1 MEFKPTAEQEKI
13 LEYVKNSEI
22 TKLKIS
28 AFAGAG
34 KTATLK
40 LIAQALHDKR
50 GMYLAFN
57 KAIADEAKQKMPN
70 NIDSRTVHSLA
81 FKNVSKKITDKT
93 RKGLKLTAT
102 TFADSDICI
111 NSSKSVLGKIPA
123 ELLEKLREVE
133 KLKGKDPNS
142 IETEHIIDIDS
153 TKQFRILSLAI
164 NNFLS
169 STDTN
174 PAEKHL
180 NKAIH
185 KAIEADLDS
194 NDTQMLAEWLLPS
207 LQQLWNDYRSE
218 NGKFQIPHD
227 VYLKLY
233 ALQKPRID
241 TDFILFD
248 EAQDADALMLDVLS
262 NQTAKLIFVGD
273 RYQQIY
279 DWRGAVNALDKFEAP
294 EAYLTQSFR
303 FGNEIAQNA
312 NKILKILNCP
322 HDLKGVSPIQGEIAY
337 YGDSTIPVDI
347 QAIICRTNV
356 SVVNETLAYHDK
368 YPRKR
373 LYMDMTGDKA
383 ELIELIDAM
392 HDLAKD
398 KDTYRRRNN
407 ISINCF
413 SNYQELAEYAKLQ
426 PGDLSITPIYKMY
439 EKHGYNKIRNA
450 IDSFTSNKNNHDVI
464 ILTAHKS
471 KGLEFDNV
479 MYSEDFIGFY
489 AKPNKHEDVVYP
501 YFPFKDA
508 SSARV
513 AYVAYTRAKKKLYKY
528 NDDSESVEIA
538 INQPLLKSKWGDHV
552 APPQTIE
559 TVPATAPTKK
569 AQKTKRKY
577 TKRSSE
583 AEAKRQEAVKLG
595 IQKTLEAGGNFGR
608 PKAISDES
616 NVIDLIK
623 SNMTN
628 QEIANQ
634 LGISISTVK
643 RIKQRNRNVIAGTY
657 KK

>member
-13 LEYVKNSEI
+13 LEYVKDSDIN
-22 TKLKIS
+22 KLKIS

-57 KAIADEAKQKMPN
+57 KAIADEAKQKMPLN
-70 NIDSRTVHSLA
+70 VDSRTFHSLA
-81 FKNVSKKITDKT
+81 WKNVSKKITEKT
-93 RKGLKLTAT
+93 KKGFKLTAT
-102 TFADSDICI
+102 TFADSPICDHDI
-111 NSSKSVLGKIPA
+111 KSVLGKLPK
-123 ELLEKLREVE
+123 EMLENLREVAI
-133 KLKGKDPNS
+133 LKGKNPDA
-142 IETEHIIDIDS
+142 IESEQIIDIDPS
-153 TKQFRILSLAI
+153 RQFRILSLAI
-164 NNFLS
+164 NNFLR
-169 STDTN
+169 STDIEPTK
-174 PAEKHL
+174 EHL
-180 NKAIH
+180 GIAVNKAVDV
-185 KAIEADLDS
+185 EVS
-194 NDTQMLAEWLLPS
+194 NSDIDMLAEWLLPS

-233 ALQKPRID
+233 ALKKPHID

-248 EAQDADALMLDVLS
+248 EAQDADALMLDILS

-279 DWRGAVNALDKFEAP
+279 DWRGAVNALDKFQAP

-303 FGNEIAQNA
+303 FGREIAQNA
-312 NKILKILNCP
+312 NKILKILNC
-322 HDLKGVSPIQGEIAY
+322 HQDLIGVSSTEGEIDY
-337 YGDSTIPVDI
+337 YNENSIPSDI

-368 YPRKR
+368 YPQKQ
-373 LYMDMTGDKA
+373 LYMDMTGDKLQ
-383 ELIELIDAM
+383 LIDLIDAM
-392 HDLAKD
+392 HDLALD
-398 KDTYRRRNN
+398 KDTAKRRNHP
-407 ISINCF
+407 IINCF
-413 SNYQELAEYAKLQ
+413 SNYQELTEYAQLM
-426 PGDLSITPIYKMY
+426 PSDLSVTPIYKMY
-439 EKHGYNKIRNA
+439 EKHGYTKIRNA
-450 IDSFTSNKNNHDVI
+450 IDSFTENKNNHDVR

-479 MYSEDFIGFY
+479 MYSEDFSGFY
-489 AKPNKHEDVVYP
+489 AKPGEHEDVVYP

-528 NDDSESVEIA
+528 DSESVEIA

-552 APPQTIE
+552 APLPTIE
-559 TVPATAPTKK
+559 TVPATAPTEQ

-595 IQKTLEAGGNFGR
+595 IQKTLEAGGSFGR

-643 RIKQRNRNVIAGTY
+643 RIKQRNRNVIAG
-657 KK
+657 

>member
-13 LEYVKNSEI
+13 LEYVKDSDIN
-22 TKLKIS
+22 KLKIS

-57 KAIADEAKQKMPN
+57 KAIADEAKQKMPLN
-70 NIDSRTVHSLA
+70 VDSRTFHSLA
-81 FKNVSKKITDKT
+81 WKNVSKKITEKT
-93 RKGLKLTAT
+93 KKGFKLTAT
-102 TFADSDICI
+102 TFADSPICI
-111 NSSKSVLGKIPA
+111 DTTKSVLGRIPK
-123 ELLEKLREVE
+123 EMLDNLREIAE
-133 KLKGKDPNS
+133 LKGKDPNS
-142 IETEHIIDIDS
+142 IETEQIIDIDPS
-153 TKQFRILSLAI
+153 KQFRILSLAI
-164 NNFLS
+164 NNFLR
-169 STDTN
+169 STDTE
-174 PAEKHL
+174 PTEKHL
-180 NKAIH
+180 TTAIYN
-185 KAIEADLDS
+185 AIEADLDN
-194 NDTQMLAEWLLPS
+194 NDTQMIAEWLLPS
-207 LQQLWNDYRSE
+207 LQALWDDYRSE

-233 ALQKPRID
+233 ALKKPHID

-248 EAQDADALMLDVLS
+248 EAQDADALMLDILS

-279 DWRGAVNALDKFEAP
+279 DWRGAVNALDKFQAP

-303 FGNEIAQNA
+303 FGSEIAQNA

-322 HDLKGVSPIQGEIAY
+322 HDLKGVSPIDGEIAY
-337 YGDSTIPVDI
+337 YSDNNIPANI

-368 YPRKR
+368 YPQKR

-383 ELIELIDAM
+383 QLIDLIDAM
-392 HDLAKD
+392 HDLAKGNNTA
-398 KDTYRRRNN
+398 KRRNN
-407 ISINCF
+407 VIISCF
-413 SNYQELAEYAKLQ
+413 SNYQELAEYAKLM
-426 PGDLSITPIYKMY
+426 PGDLSVTPIYKMY
-439 EKHGYNKIRNA
+439 EKHGYTKIRNA

-489 AKPNKHEDVVYP
+489 AKPSEHEDVAYP
-501 YFPFKDA
+501 YFPYKDA

-528 NDDSESVEIA
+528 NDDSD
-538 INQPLLKSKWGDHV
+538 QPLLKSKWGDHV
-552 APPQTIE
+552 APLPTID
-559 TVPATAPTKK
+559 TVPPTAPTPPTAPAPITEQ

-608 PKAISDES
+608 PKAIADES

-628 QEIANQ
+628 QQIADE

-643 RIKQRNRNVIAGTY
+643 RIKQRHKMNLAGA
-657 KK
+657 

>member
-13 LEYVKNSEI
+13 LEYIKDSEI

-40 LIAQALHDKR
+40 LIAQASSDQR

-57 KAIADEAKQKMPN
+57 KAIADEAKQKMPHN
-70 NIDSRTVHSLA
+70 VDSRTFHSLA
-81 FKNVSKKITDKT
+81 WKNVSKKITEKT
-93 RKGLKLTAT
+93 KKGFKLTAT
-102 TFADSDICI
+102 TFADSPICI
-111 NSSKSVLGKIPA
+111 DTTKSVLGRIPK
-123 ELLEKLREVE
+123 EMLDNLREIAE
-133 KLKGKDPNS
+133 LKGKDPNS
-142 IETEHIIDIDS
+142 IETEQIIDIDPS
-153 TKQFRILSLAI
+153 KQFRILSLAI
-164 NNFLS
+164 NNFLR
-169 STDTN
+169 STDTE
-174 PAEKHL
+174 PTEKHL
-180 NKAIH
+180 TTAIYN
-185 KAIEADLDS
+185 AIEADLDN
-194 NDTQMLAEWLLPS
+194 NDTQMIAEWLLPS
-207 LQQLWNDYRSE
+207 LQALWDDYRSE

-233 ALQKPRID
+233 ALKKPHID

-248 EAQDADALMLDVLS
+248 EAQDADALMLDILS

-279 DWRGAVNALDKFEAP
+279 DWRGAVNALDKFQAP

-303 FGNEIAQNA
+303 FGSEIAQNA

-322 HDLKGVSPIQGEIAY
+322 HDLKGVSPIDGEIAY
-337 YGDSTIPVDI
+337 YSDNNIPANI

-368 YPRKR
+368 YPQKR

-383 ELIELIDAM
+383 QLIDLIDAM
-392 HDLAKD
+392 HDLAKGNNTA
-398 KDTYRRRNN
+398 KRRNN
-407 ISINCF
+407 VIISCF
-413 SNYQELAEYAKLQ
+413 SNYQELAEYAKLM
-426 PGDLSITPIYKMY
+426 PGDLSVTPIYKMY
-439 EKHGYNKIRNA
+439 EKHGYTKIRNA

-479 MYSEDFIGFY
+479 MYSEDFVGFY

-528 NDDSESVEIA
+528 DSESVEIA
-538 INQPLLKSKWGDHV
+538 INQPLLKSKWGDRV
-552 APPQTIE
+552 APLPTIE
-559 TVPATAPTKK
+559 TVTATAPTKK

-577 TKRSSE
+577 TRRSDE
-583 AEAKRQEAVKLG
+583 AEQKRQQAVKLG
-595 IQKTLEAGGNFGR
+595 IQKTLEAGGSFGR
-608 PKAISDES
+608 PKAIADES
-616 NVIDLIK
+616 HVIDLIK

-628 QEIANQ
+628 QQIADE

>member
-1 MEFKPTAEQEKI
+1 MEFKPTIEQEKI

-22 TKLKIS
+22 AKLKIS

-57 KAIADEAKQKMPN
+57 KAIADEAKQKMPHN
-70 NIDSRTVHSLA
+70 VDSRTFHSLA
-81 FKNVSKKITDKT
+81 WKNVSKKITEKT
-93 RKGLKLTAT
+93 KKGFKLTAT
-102 TFADSDICI
+102 TFADSPICI
-111 NSSKSVLGKIPA
+111 DTTKSVLGRIPK
-123 ELLEKLREVE
+123 EMLDNLREIAE
-133 KLKGKDPNS
+133 LKGKDPNS
-142 IETEHIIDIDS
+142 IETEQIIDIDPS
-153 TKQFRILSLAI
+153 KQFRILSLAI
-164 NNFLS
+164 NNFLR
-169 STDTN
+169 STDTE
-174 PAEKHL
+174 PTEKHL
-180 NKAIH
+180 TTAIYN
-185 KAIEADLDS
+185 AIEADLDN
-194 NDTQMLAEWLLPS
+194 NDTQMIAEWLLPS
-207 LQQLWNDYRSE
+207 LQALWDDYRSE

-233 ALQKPRID
+233 ALKKPHID

-248 EAQDADALMLDVLS
+248 EAQDADALMLDILS

-279 DWRGAVNALDKFEAP
+279 DWRGAVNALDKFQAP

-303 FGNEIAQNA
+303 FGSEIAQNA

-322 HDLKGVSPIQGEIAY
+322 HDLKGVSPIDGEIAY
-337 YGDSTIPVDI
+337 YSDNNIPANI

-368 YPRKR
+368 YPQKR

-383 ELIELIDAM
+383 QLIDLIDAM
-392 HDLAKD
+392 HDLAKGNNTA
-398 KDTYRRRNN
+398 KRRNN
-407 ISINCF
+407 VIISCF
-413 SNYQELAEYAKLQ
+413 SNYQELAEYAKLM
-426 PGDLSITPIYKMY
+426 PGDLSVTPIYKMY
-439 EKHGYNKIRNA
+439 EKHGYTKIRNA

-479 MYSEDFIGFY
+479 MYSEDFSGFY
-489 AKPNKHEDVVYP
+489 AKPGEHENVSYP

-559 TVPATAPTKK
+559 TVPAIAPTKQ

-595 IQKTLEAGGNFGR
+595 IQKTLEAGGSFGR